1 MMKRST
7 LIRLAV
13 IFSTAVLIFTG
24 CSRFGIAYQTAD
36 LLAQGYAKSYLDL
49 EQAQLA
55 RWEPTLQTELDRH
68 RDEELPYLAAYF
80 DQLLSASQSG
90 FDEGNTSCLAR
101 EFKQLYQRQAQSAAT
116 LAAPLLADLTPSQIQ
131 ALKSR
136 FDQEAAE
143 DGANIAKRS
152 AEQESR
158 KRARRYVKAIE
169 NWTGPLTEA
178 QKQIVAEV
186 SSQIPDTRTGVHEY
200 RTRKR
205 EQLIA
210 LLDAKTDS
218 AAIEGFLSAWLVE
231 FRDLPQDLERGTRET
246 ETQLVELLVR
256 LDQTFDEGQ
265 RKRLNERFRDLRDEF
280 MRLQNEPRMA
290 PASC

>member
-7 LIRLAV
+7 LIRLTL

-24 CSRFGIAYQTAD
+24 CSRVGIAYQTAD
-36 LLAQGYAKSYLDL
+36 LLARGYAKTYLDL

-55 RWEPTLQTELDRH
+55 RWEPTLQTELGRH

-80 DQLLSASQSG
+80 DQALSASESG
-90 FDEGNTSCLAR
+90 FDERNTSCLAR
-101 EFKQLYQRQAQSAAT
+101 DFKQLYQRQAQSASV

-131 ALKSR
+131 ALKRR

-143 DGANIAKRS
+143 DGAKIAARS

-186 SSQIPDTRTGVHEY
+186 SSQIPDTRTSVYEY

-205 EQLIA
+205 EQLIE
-210 LLDAKTDS
+210 LVNAKADS
-218 AAIEGFLSAWLVE
+218 AAIEDFLSAWLVD
-231 FRDLPQDLERGTRET
+231 FSDLPQDLERGAEAT
-246 ETQLVELLVR
+246 ETRLVELLVR

-265 RKRLNERFRDLRDEF
+265 RGRLNKRFRELRDEF

-290 PASC
+290 PTSC